1 MTADQND
8 LKKFF
13 ELPALC
19 PVFNIRAASRLI
31 TQLFDET
38 LKPSGLQITQ
48 FSVLVGIAALGNP
61 TINQLAKILVLD
73 RTTLTRGLRPIE
85 KMGLIKIK
93 KGEDKRT
100 TNLELTAKGVA
111 AMNKTLPYWK
121 KARASVA
128 KEFGD
133 KFLSG
138 LIQDLSSVRDG
149 KLGFKQ

>member
-1 MTADQND
+1 MGTDPND

-31 TQLFDET
+31 TQLFDEI

-48 FSVLVGIAALGNP
+48 FSVLVGIASMGNP
-61 TINQLAKILVLD
+61 TINQLAKGLVMD
-73 RTTLTRGLRPIE
+73 RTTLTRGIRPIE

-100 TNLELTAKGVA
+100 TTLELTSKGIET
-111 AMNKTLPYWK
+111 MNKTLPYWK
-121 KARASVA
+121 KARKTVA
-128 KEFGD
+128 KEFGER
-133 KFLSG
+133 FLDG
-138 LIQDLSSVRDG
+138 MIKDLTSVRDG
-149 KLGFKQ
+149 NLEIKN

>member
-1 MTADQND
+1 MGNDSSD

-31 TQLFDET
+31 TQLFDEI

-48 FSVLVGIAALGNP
+48 FSVLVGIASMGNP
-61 TINQLAKILVLD
+61 TINKLAKALVMD
-73 RTTLTRGLRPIE
+73 RTTLTRGIRPIQ

-100 TNLELTAKGVA
+100 TTLELTVKGIE

-121 KARASVA
+121 KARKTVA
-128 KEFGD
+128 KEFGER
-133 KFLSG
+133 FLDG
-138 LIQDLSSVRDG
+138 MIKDLTSVRDG
-149 KLGFKQ
+149 NLEIKN